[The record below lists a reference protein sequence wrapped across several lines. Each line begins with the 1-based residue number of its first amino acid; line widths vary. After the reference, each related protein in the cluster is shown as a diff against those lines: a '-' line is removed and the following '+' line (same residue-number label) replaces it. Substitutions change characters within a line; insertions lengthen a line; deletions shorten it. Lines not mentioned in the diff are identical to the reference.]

1 MHQAYIFEVAI
12 AVIIYSSL
20 SHIHSFE
27 LQPIERASSTNLIF
41 PKTYFDEE
49 ESLEDKI
56 QANERIKAVKREKLT
71 QLKRELSICE
81 SELKESRNKLRKIK
95 EECEKGSNESHSA
108 QLNHYKPYQQLKQL
122 EMMTLSL
129 HILTS

>member
-1 MHQAYIFEVAI
+1 M
-12 AVIIYSSL
+12 
-20 SHIHSFE
+20 
-27 LQPIERASSTNLIF
+27 IF

-95 EECEKGSNESHSA
+95 EECEKGSNESA